1 MITVVYWVGRNL
13 GIETVQMGGNDS
25 DSFRTLA
32 VTMFDT
38 KLPPGVAVAN
48 PFGEDTVLNDV
59 SVKVGI
65 FPPNHPSNFAFSEII
80 CNRGSLVLQIQ
91 LVT

>member
-1 MITVVYWVGRNL
+1 VLSDVITVVYGVGRNL
-13 GIETVQMGGNDS
+13 GIETVQMGGND

-65 FPPNHPSNFAFSEII
+65 FPPQSPK
-80 CNRGSLVLQIQ
+80 Q
-91 LVT
+91 LCIL